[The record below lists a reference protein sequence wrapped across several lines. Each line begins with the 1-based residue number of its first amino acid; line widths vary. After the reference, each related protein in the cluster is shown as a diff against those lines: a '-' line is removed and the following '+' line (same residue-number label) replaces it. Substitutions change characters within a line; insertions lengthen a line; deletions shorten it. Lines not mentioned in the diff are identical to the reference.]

1 VRSVEPQERRDERD
15 TPLGSLLEA
24 PERFIRLPEA
34 EPEGPEGEARRPWLV
49 RGFPEADDGH
59 RYALIAAVAMG
70 LVVLCLLLSLP
81 GQGRSADVAPAIHP
95 LGATAPGSDL
105 AIPVGHRLRSHTV
118 NADGDQDVLAA
129 ALGGPA
135 ALAPL
140 IGSPVTADGVVVR
153 ETYDGNAFSVRSR
166 TGAAMV
172 VYVPDRGPTD
182 LALTLTPRRRVT
194 FEGTLLAVPDD
205 IASIVGV
212 EAAAVAQRTGGYL
225 VAIPETLHP
234 VRDLRR
240 S

>member
-1 VRSVEPQERRDERD
+1 VPIVRPDERRDER
-15 TPLGSLLEA
+15 TTSLGSLLET
-24 PERFIRLPEA
+24 PDRFIRLPEA
-34 EPEGPEGEARRPWLV
+34 EPEGDERRRAILRELPGE
-49 RGFPEADDGH
+49 DDGR

-81 GQGRSADVAPAIHP
+81 GQGRSPDVPTAIHP
-95 LGATAPGSDL
+95 LPATAPGSDL
-105 AIPVGHRLRSHTV
+105 SIPVGHQLRTHTV
-118 NADGDQDVLAA
+118 NADGDQDVLSI
-129 ALGGPA
+129 ALGGPT

-140 IGSPVTADGVVVR
+140 IGSPVTADGVIVR
-153 ETYDGNAFSVRSR
+153 ETYDDNAFSVRSR

-182 LALTLTPRRRVT
+182 VPLTLTPQRRVT

-205 IASIVGV
+205 IARIVGV

-234 VRDLRR
+234 VRHLRR